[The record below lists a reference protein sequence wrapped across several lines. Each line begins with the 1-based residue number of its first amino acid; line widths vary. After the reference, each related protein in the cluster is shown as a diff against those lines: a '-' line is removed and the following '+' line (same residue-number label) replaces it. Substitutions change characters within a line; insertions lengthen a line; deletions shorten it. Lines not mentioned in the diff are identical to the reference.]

1 MKKQIKI
8 SDYIKIG
15 TLPSGKYNKISDVKG
30 VRVGH
35 ATIKNEQNCT
45 GVTVILPSE
54 KNPFTNKLEAAAY
67 VLNGYGKSVGL
78 VQIEELGL
86 LEAPIALTNTLNVG
100 KVLDGML
107 DYMIDISAHEGVLVH
122 SINIPVL
129 ECNDSE
135 FNNIR
140 NRAVGTEHVS
150 KAINNACEDFEEGDV
165 GGGTGMKCHGLKGGI
180 GSASRIVNIGDKD
193 YTIGVLVQ
201 TNHGYCDDF
210 RIDGKKIGAKIR
222 KHMEASTLSE
232 KGSVIVVVAT
242 DIPMSSRQLKRILK
256 RVDVGLI
263 RNGSYTTHGS
273 GEVFVAFSTAN
284 VHPKGESEFYT
295 GTYLNDDYINPVF
308 RAVGEATEE
317 AVINAMLNAEGT
329 TTLAG
334 HTVHGLSEYL
344 DLILE
349 EFKE

>member
-15 TLPSGKYNKISDVKG
+15 GLPTGKYNKITDVKG

-35 ATIKNEQNCT
+35 ATIKNDQNYT
-45 GVTVILPSE
+45 GVTVVLPSE
-54 KNPFTNKLEAAAY
+54 KNVFTNKLEAAAY
-67 VLNGYGKSVGL
+67 VLNGYGKSTGL

-107 DYMIDISAHEGVLVH
+107 DYTIDISAQEDVLIR

-135 FNNIR
+135 INNIT
-140 NRAVGTEHVS
+140 NRVIETEHVL
-150 KAINNACEDFEEGDV
+150 KAIYEACEDFEEGDV

-180 GSASRIVNIGDKD
+180 GSASRIVNIGSKD
-193 YTIGVLVQ
+193 FTVGVLVQ
-201 TNHGYCDDF
+201 TNHGRCDDF
-210 RIDGKKIGAKIR
+210 RIDGKKIGKKILEQ
-222 KHMEASTLSE
+222 MEASTLSE

-273 GEVFVAFSTAN
+273 GEVFIAFSTAN
-284 VHPKGESEFYT
+284 VHPINESEFYSR
-295 GTYLNDDYINPVF
+295 TYLNDDYIDPVF
-308 RAVGEATEE
+308 KAVGEATEE
-317 AVINAMLNAEGT
+317 AVINAMLNAEGA
-329 TTLAG
+329 TTLTG
-334 HTVHGLSEYL
+334 HIVHGLSEYL
-344 DLILE
+344 DIIID